1 MRGIIEMR
9 RGSRSGKSAKGAP
22 GQGLVEMAMIAM
34 TMVILVAGIV
44 DFGIYM
50 YRYVQASNCVRES
63 ARLAV
68 VRDKDERYN
77 NPPYCEGANLTP
89 TLNGDPKTL
98 AGGAMIEARIDVPY
112 DWLSLDQ
119 LIPNLPS
126 ISLTAATSMRM
137 EPKVV
142 VN

>member
-1 MRGIIEMR
+1 
-9 RGSRSGKSAKGAP
+9 
-22 GQGLVEMAMIAM
+22 MALIAL

-68 VRDKDERYN
+68 VRDKDERYY
-77 NPPYCEGANLTP
+77 NPPYCEGADLTP
-89 TLNGDPKTL
+89 TLDGDPKTL
-98 AGGAMIEARIDVPY
+98 EGGAMIEARINVPY

-119 LIPNLPS
+119 LIPMPS
-126 ISLTAATSMRM
+126 MSLTAATSMRM

>member
-1 MRGIIEMR
+1 MPGIIKLR
-9 RGSRSGKSAKGAP
+9 RASRSGKLARSES
-22 GQGLVEMAMIAM
+22 GQGLVEMALIAM

-68 VRDKDERYN
+68 VRDKDKRYL
-77 NPPYCEGANLTP
+77 NPRYCEGANLTP
-89 TLNGDPKTL
+89 KLNGDPQTL
-98 AGGAMIEARIDVPY
+98 EGGAMIEARINVPY

-119 LIPNLPS
+119 LIPMPS
-126 ISLTAATSMRM
+126 LSLTAATSMRM

-142 VN
+142 IN